1 MNKGRI
7 MWETGR
13 RLVELKK
20 EMIVDKVVRII
31 WSQTVEDPE
40 Y

>member
-20 EMIVDKVVRII
+20 ELIVDKVGRII